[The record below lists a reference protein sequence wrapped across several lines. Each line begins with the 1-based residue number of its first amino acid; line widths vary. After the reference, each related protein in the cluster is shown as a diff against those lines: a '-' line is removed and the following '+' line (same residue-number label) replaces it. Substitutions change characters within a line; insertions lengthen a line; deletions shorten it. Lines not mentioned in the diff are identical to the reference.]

1 MAPTQRPTTVHS
13 LFNKIRELERQ
24 ALRQTL
30 PPRAFR
36 VPRNLDG
43 SEMPLPTNV
52 NALPIRSRLSPDS
65 PAYAASVR
73 RRLPVLDQAAVKPRA
88 FTPQSNRV
96 ISELVGNP
104 VRGGMLKPV
113 AEPGQLMNRAAARR
127 PERMS
132 LMLRQI
138 IHRIVA
144 SRRIPALFDSH
155 NRIPE
160 VIRVDVSDDLRH
172 ASVLVIP
179 PGANDNKGKARRLR
193 RWEKRLDSAK
203 GEVRKI
209 VGETIRNRGP
219 PVIEFRVGDD
229 DHLVELGL
237 LDLTDGAALDE
248 DEPAAAQGRGRSAEQ
263 HGVGAIS

>member
-1 MAPTQRPTTVHS
+1 V
-13 LFNKIRELERQ
+13 
-24 ALRQTL
+24 
-30 PPRAFR
+30 
-36 VPRNLDG
+36 
-43 SEMPLPTNV
+43 
-52 NALPIRSRLSPDS
+52 
-65 PAYAASVR
+65 
-73 RRLPVLDQAAVKPRA
+73 VKPRA
-88 FTPQSNRV
+88 FTVQSNRV

-104 VRGGMLKPV
+104 VRGGML
-113 AEPGQLMNRAAARR
+113 AEPGPALNRAAARR

-144 SRRIPALFDSH
+144 SRRIPALFDEH

-179 PGANDNKGKARRLR
+179 PGANDDRRSRARRLR
-193 RWEKRLDSAK
+193 RWQKRLDSAK

-229 DHLVELGL
+229 VLVELGL
-237 LDLTDGAALDE
+237 LDLTDDGSDASALLPA
-248 DEPAAAQGRGRSAEQ
+248 DEPTAAPSHEERASL
-263 HGVGAIS
+263 HPV